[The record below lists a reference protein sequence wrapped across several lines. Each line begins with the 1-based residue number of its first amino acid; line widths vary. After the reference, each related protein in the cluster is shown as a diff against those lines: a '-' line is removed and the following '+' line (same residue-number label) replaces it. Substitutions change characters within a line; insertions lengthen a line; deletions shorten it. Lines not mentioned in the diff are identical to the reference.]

1 MNNDPITL
9 GKVKKGKTGKPI
21 LVLFIFVITGSIV
34 LFLPNILAYFGDYSI
49 IDLIKNGQIIDF
61 FQNHDKYFEES
72 SSNTTPEV
80 NLSENILINS
90 KSNIVYN
97 NVTLSNFDLRS
108 NKITY
113 TITVPTETNLDELNY
128 YLVLNKDSIEIA
140 TIKLEGNIKDTKEVS
155 FKFIKELDSTLGI
168 NGTLKE
174 IKESDYPQ
182 VTLSSDEFG
191 IASLLCKYE
200 NEEYDYTFSSNKLT
214 SIRETV
220 NVTDAK
226 DTDSYRDKYNN
237 YNTLKENILSLN
249 GSASIV
255 ENNTGFVF
263 LSIVN
268 LNNTDVSSLNLS
280 NYYPL
285 NTNPSKISFEMRSK
299 GYDCK

>member
-140 TIKLEGNIKDTKEVS
+140 TIKLEGNIKDTKRIFS
-155 FKFIKELDSTLGI
+155 F
-168 NGTLKE
+168 
-174 IKESDYPQ
+174 
-182 VTLSSDEFG
+182 
-191 IASLLCKYE
+191 
-200 NEEYDYTFSSNKLT
+200 
-214 SIRETV
+214 
-220 NVTDAK
+220 
-226 DTDSYRDKYNN
+226 
-237 YNTLKENILSLN
+237 
-249 GSASIV
+249 
-255 ENNTGFVF
+255 
-263 LSIVN
+263 
-268 LNNTDVSSLNLS
+268 
-280 NYYPL
+280 
-285 NTNPSKISFEMRSK
+285 
-299 GYDCK
+299 